1 MRVKLLKLEPK
12 NSKKAPYFKAVADI
26 QLGNLLEIHGVKLI
40 QGEDGKLFMAMPSHR
55 VGDQYVNDVVI
66 RDLNVLA
73 QIRTLLLGEYSGLPQ
88 GKTRE
93 E

>member
-12 NSKKAPYFKAVADI
+12 NSKKAPYLKAVADI

-40 QGEDGKLFMAMPSHR
+40 KGEDGKLFMAMLSHR

>member
-1 MRVKLLKLEPK
+1 MTGHM
-12 NSKKAPYFKAVADI
+12 D
-26 QLGNLLEIHGVKLI
+26 GVKLI

-55 VGDQYVNDVVI
+55 VGDQYINDVVI